1 MSGLPQVVRAFSV
14 ETFPVLPP
22 VLDWARRLQ
31 AIAQTG
37 LTYASD
43 SFDVERYQA
52 IRRLAAEMATGQER
66 GEAVDFAVEAFARDT
81 GYTTPKVD
89 VRAVV
94 FRADGHLLLVRER
107 SDGGWTLPGGWA
119 DVGLTPAE
127 NVVREVR
134 EESGYEVRATKLLA
148 VYDRDRHP
156 HPPMREAVYKLFL
169 RCELVGGEAA
179 AETSETTGVGFFA
192 EDALPDLLSTA
203 RVTASQMHRFF
214 EHQRQPDL
222 PTKK

>member
-1 MSGLPQVVRAFSV
+1 MRCRTFFV
-14 ETFPVLPP
+14 ETAPPLPP
-22 VLDWARRLQ
+22 VLNWARRLQ

-43 SFDVERYQA
+43 PFDVERYHA
-52 IRRLAAEMATGQER
+52 LRRMAAEMAAGQER
-66 GEAVDFAVEAFARDT
+66 GDAVEWAVEAFARDT

-94 FRADGHLLLVRER
+94 FREDGRLLMVRER

-134 EESGYEVRATKLLA
+134 EESGFEVRATKLLA

-156 HPPMREAVYKLFL
+156 HPPMREAVYKLFI
-169 RCELVGGEAA
+169 RCERVGGHAA
-179 AETSETTGVGFFA
+179 SETSETTGVDFFA
-192 EDALPDLLSTA
+192 EEELPAVLSDA
-203 RVTASQMHRFF
+203 RVTASQIRRFF
-214 EHQRQPDL
+214 EHLRQPDL
-222 PTKK
+222 PTDFD

>member
-1 MSGLPQVVRAFSV
+1 MPADLPR
-14 ETFPVLPP
+14 L
-22 VLDWARRLQ
+22 LDWTRRLQ

-37 LTYASD
+37 LAFAKDPY
-43 SFDVERYQA
+43 DVERYEA
-52 IRRLAAEMATGQER
+52 VRRLAAEMASAGVDGVGV
-66 GEAVDFAVEAFARDT
+66 GEAVELFARDN

-94 FRADGHLLLVRER
+94 FDADGRLLLVRER

-134 EESGYEVRATKLLA
+134 EESGFEVRAVKVLA

-156 HPPMREAVYKLFL
+156 HPPMLQHAYKVFM
-169 RCELVGGEAA
+169 RCEVMGGSATQ
-179 AETSETTGVGFFA
+179 ETSETSRARSSLPRTRFP
-192 EDALPDLLSTA
+192 DASFPP
-203 RVTASQMHRFF
+203 RG
-214 EHQRQPDL
+214 
-222 PTKK
+222 